1 MYGSDLYL
9 LKTSIESLEKSGRP
23 YMPGIST
30 KLKIGV
36 ELFWCEVGMF
46 ENEIDSGIFLIGY
59 STCLLDA
66 QFVYQTQS
74 VPVGICS

>member
-1 MYGSDLYL
+1 MAAIFTCSKHR
-9 LKTSIESLEKSGRP
+9 LKVWEKVDGP

-46 ENEIDSGIFLIGY
+46 ENEIDSGTFLIGY
-59 STCLLDA
+59 SACLLDA
-66 QFVYQTQS
+66 QFAYQTQS
-74 VPVGICS
+74 VPVSICS